1 VTTLG
6 WIAFGVAVLCALV
19 LGHALCRVAADAD
32 RRIEAMQRRLAEA
45 KRQGYL
51 EALDRERGRAA

>member
-6 WIAFGVAVLCALV
+6 WVAFSAAVLTVLV
-19 LGHALCRVAADAD
+19 LTWALCRVSANAD

>member
-1 VTTLG
+1 VTTEG

-19 LGHALCRVAADAD
+19 LGCALCRVAADSD